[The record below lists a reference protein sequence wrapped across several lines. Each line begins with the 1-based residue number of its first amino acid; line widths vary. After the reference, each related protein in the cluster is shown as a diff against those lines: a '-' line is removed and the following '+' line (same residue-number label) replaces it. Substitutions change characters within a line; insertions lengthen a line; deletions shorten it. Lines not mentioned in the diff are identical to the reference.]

1 MDRISQLD
9 AYLDRYGLTRQRQ
22 PLALKH
28 LAGITRKKMTFGL
41 SGWDLSTIGLAM
53 RQMLLGS
60 CASPQRMV
68 SGLQG
73 RWALS
78 ARAVRW
84 RFEEHPSYSDA
95 YRFKNRRSSCAYP
108 FAS

>member
-28 LAGITRKKMTFGL
+28 LAGITRKEMTSAS
-41 SGWDLSTIGLAM
+41 SGWALSTIGQAM
-53 RQMLLGS
+53 RPMLLGL
-60 CASPQRMV
+60 CVSPQRMV
-68 SGLQG
+68 FGQQG
-73 RWALS
+73 QRALS

-84 RFEEHPSYSDA
+84 RFD
-95 YRFKNRRSSCAYP
+95 
-108 FAS
+108 

>member
-9 AYLDRYGLTRQRQ
+9 AYLDRYGLTRQRP

-41 SGWDLSTIGLAM
+41 SAWDLSTIGQAT
-53 RQMLLGS
+53 RPMLLGL
-60 CASPQRMV
+60 CASPLKTAFGQQGQR
-68 SGLQG
+68 
-73 RWALS
+73 ALS

-84 RFEEHPSYSDA
+84 RFD
-95 YRFKNRRSSCAYP
+95 
-108 FAS
+108 